1 MRGALWTRLFPS
13 RPSPLLCSCLV
24 LPSDQIGTGPPHC
37 PYRDGGVEAFPR
49 KLASQDYRKCRNKL
63 MQSIPDGQNIG
74 LLNKTGSIT
83 VLCPAMLEPE
93 AEGKKIN
100 TDPVFIEK
108 FET

>member
-1 MRGALWTRLFPS
+1 
-13 RPSPLLCSCLV
+13 
-24 LPSDQIGTGPPHC
+24 
-37 PYRDGGVEAFPR
+37 
-49 KLASQDYRKCRNKL
+49 
-63 MQSIPDGQNIG
+63 MQSIPDGQNVG

-108 FET
+108 FETWKKIETCEFFALMFIYKVC